1 MKEKIRIV
9 RQVGNS
15 MSLTMPK
22 DCGLSLGD
30 YVRIRK
36 EDDKIIVE
44 KVD

>member
-1 MKEKIRIV
+1 MQDKIRIV

-22 DCGLSLGD
+22 DCGLSLGE
-30 YVRIRK
+30 YVRIK
-36 EDDKIIVE
+36 KDGDMIIIT